1 MTGTLGSALDARG
14 INSSENLVAEVEGD
28 IEEVAGVLKISRI
41 RLRYRIQIPSGLRE
55 KAERALAV
63 YADACP
69 AYQSIKGCIECSWT
83 AEMVESQQ

>member
-1 MTGTLGSALDARG
+1 M
-14 INSSENLVAEVEGD
+14 AEVEGD

-55 KAERALAV
+55 KAERALTV

-83 AEMVESQQ
+83 AEMVES